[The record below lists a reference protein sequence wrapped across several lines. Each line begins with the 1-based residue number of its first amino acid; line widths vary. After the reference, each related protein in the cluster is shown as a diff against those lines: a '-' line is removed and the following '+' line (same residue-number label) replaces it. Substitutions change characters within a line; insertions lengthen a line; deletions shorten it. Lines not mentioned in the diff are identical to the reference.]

1 MVGLLG
7 IEPSLPAPKAGV
19 LPVYDSP
26 KSLQSY
32 HFADFSTTGRCVPSS
47 SLKLWYNVFMNYRDY
62 KTFAPGNYYH
72 IFNRGNGKNDI
83 FLDSQDYGI
92 FMRRLIENFFPENEI
107 PKEQSSLDL
116 KYKRKSLPAGAFSL
130 ICYCSMPNHFHLL
143 IRQNSDVKVSK
154 LIQKLCTGY
163 AKYFQKKYAHTGH
176 LFQGA
181 FKAIH
186 IENESYLMW
195 LSAYIHQNPLVAGL
209 VTNLED
215 WPYSSYLDYIGKRDG
230 RLCSKDIILDKFK
243 NPTDYKKFVE
253 DSGELIKQRKEL
265 KFILLD

>member
-1 MVGLLG
+1 
-7 IEPSLPAPKAGV
+7 
-19 LPVYDSP
+19 
-26 KSLQSY
+26 
-32 HFADFSTTGRCVPSS
+32 
-47 SLKLWYNVFMNYRDY
+47 VFMNYRDY

-243 NPTDYKKFVE
+243 SPTDYKKFVE